1 VPGQDIDAKRSGGP
15 KCLGNI
21 TQALASVMP
30 FSMRGGLKDLK
41 RRDRF
46 GQ

>member
-1 VPGQDIDAKRSGGP
+1 MVESIDAKRSGGP
-15 KCLGNI
+15 KGLGNI
-21 TQALASVMP
+21 GWVIP

-41 RRDRF
+41 RTDRL